1 MIAGRLQAAA
11 LTFLAVLAVLFGAYN
26 YGGAKARTAARIRE
40 ETLKEAANTAAA
52 MAQRQ
57 TSERRHAVENSVRN
71 DPTSARE
78 RLRRDWTRR

>member
-40 ETLKEAANTAAA
+40 EKTLDLLKANA
-52 MAQRQ
+52 
-57 TSERRHAVENSVRN
+57 SIELS
-71 DPTSARE
+71 
-78 RLRRDWTRR
+78 